1 MFRNRLAVNGG
12 SEWGPSLWVP
22 TIFTMTG
29 HICCIFVFHL
39 RFYIHFVLFQ
49 IVENAGHIPW
59 VAGARAFEPCDA
71 SDLSHH
77 CSDSQWPQWQWQE
90 HSQAGHWLCG
100 PAGQLFRLPWWPGGK
115 VVFKNSPLSTEN
127 VIFHYGWHWIFNLEI
142 GNALFPNHLWE
153 FWKVITEP
161 PVQCWWW
168 WCKSHNGRGK
178 NLIHFAEILTRA
190 VQRLPLLGKILNL
203 KLKAACQLRSLW
215 TICPVYRLLTRGP

>member
-1 MFRNRLAVNGG
+1 MFRNSLAVNGG
-12 SEWGPSLWVP
+12 SEWGLWVP
-22 TIFTMTG
+22 TLFTMTG

-49 IVENAGHIPW
+49 IVENAGHIPG
-59 VAGARAFEPCDA
+59 VAGAGALEPRDA
-71 SDLSHH
+71 SDISHH
-77 CSDSQWPQWQWQE
+77 CSDSQWPQWWQQD
-90 HSQAGHWLCG
+90 HSQAGHWLRG

-153 FWKVITEP
+153 FLKVITEP

-168 WCKSHNGRGK
+168 CKSHNGRGK
-178 NLIHFAEILTRA
+178 KLIHFAEILTD
-190 VQRLPLLGKILNL
+190 
-203 KLKAACQLRSLW
+203 
-215 TICPVYRLLTRGP
+215 

>member
-1 MFRNRLAVNGG
+1 MEALSGVQVCE
-12 SEWGPSLWVP
+12 SPQSSQWLD
-22 TIFTMTG
+22 IFAAFL
-29 HICCIFVFHL
+29 CFHF

-49 IVENAGHIPW
+49 IVENAGDVPR
-59 VAGARAFEPCDA
+59 VVGAGALEPCDA

-77 CSDSQWPQWQWQE
+77 CSDSEWPQWQWQE

-153 FWKVITEP
+153 FWKVITKP
-161 PVQCWWW
+161 PVQCWW

-190 VQRLPLLGKILNL
+190 VQRLVPLAKILEDTGL
-203 KLKAACQLRSLW
+203 LWSLW
-215 TICPVYRLLTRGP
+215 TSVPNSFLLTIFNAILHTYRVFLNVL